1 MTRTA
6 SMSMTAIP
14 ARTSRIAG
22 LTGLSPEHLL
32 AGQQRVLE
40 LVARGAPLHETLNAI
55 AQFSEEAIPTMLA
68 SVLVFEP
75 DTGALRKG
83 GYGRLPDSF
92 QTAID
97 GMKPGPVSGSCGTAA
112 YRSHRVISRDVQ
124 NDPLWE
130 PFKAFAAQYGIAS
143 AWSTPLK
150 DAKGNLLG
158 VFGMYYGDC
167 REPSADDLDLV
178 DHFTHL
184 ASIAI
189 ERYRYDAERERRATH
204 DTLTGLGNRLKLQSF
219 AESITERPAEAAQT
233 RSVVLFDLDH
243 FTMHNDTL
251 GQRVSDQLL
260 ARAADRLRGAL
271 DAPRLLVRFGG
282 DQFVAVLEEPV
293 HSAEAQV
300 QRVLEAFKEPVDLG
314 DTQVTLSLSAGV
326 VDWAAAAVGLDEALS
341 QAVEAVEVA
350 KRLGRQRCV
359 VFGDTE
365 RAKVAGQRHVAR
377 LLTEAL
383 DDDRVEPHLQ
393 PIVRLETG
401 APIGFEVLARL
412 TGAEASGISPSV
424 FVPIAEES
432 SLIDRL
438 GYSVLRYAFR
448 TLAENPKEFGHLM
461 LSVNVSIR
469 QLLREGLARK
479 AAAMAAEFGV
489 PPDRILLEVTESHW
503 LDVDSPAREALIDLK
518 AAGFRLA
525 LDDFGSGKTTL
536 SHLRTIPFDMV
547 KIDRSFT
554 TELMTGLRGRALCDA
569 ALTMA
574 TACGMQ
580 VLAEGVETPE
590 QATSLLGM
598 GYQFG
603 QGYLWAKPMPLA
615 AAREWLKAPKT
626 ATTAFRQAS
635 GSR

>member
-1 MTRTA
+1 
-6 SMSMTAIP
+6 
-14 ARTSRIAG
+14 
-22 LTGLSPEHLL
+22 
-32 AGQQRVLE
+32 
-40 LVARGAPLHETLNAI
+40 
-55 AQFSEEAIPTMLA
+55 
-68 SVLVFEP
+68 
-75 DTGALRKG
+75 
-83 GYGRLPDSF
+83 
-92 QTAID
+92 
-97 GMKPGPVSGSCGTAA
+97 MKPGPVSGSCGTAA
-112 YRSHRVISRDVQ
+112 YRSNRVISRDVQ

-143 AWSTPLK
+143 AWSSPLK
-150 DAKGNLLG
+150 DAKGALLG

-167 REPSADDLDLV
+167 REPSPQDLELV
-178 DHFTHL
+178 DHFVHL
-184 ASIAI
+184 ASIAV
-189 ERYRYDAERERRATH
+189 ERYRYDTERERRATH
-204 DTLTGLGNRLKLQSF
+204 DALTGLGNRLKLQAY

-243 FTMHNDTL
+243 FKLHNDTL
-251 GQRVSDQLL
+251 GQRASDQLL
-260 ARAADRLRGAL
+260 ARAADRLRATL
-271 DAPRLLVRFGG
+271 DAPGQLVRFGG
-282 DQFVAVLEEPV
+282 DQFVAVIDEAV
-293 HSAEAQV
+293 GAAEAQAH
-300 QRVLEAFKEPVDLG
+300 RVLQAFEAPVDLG
-314 DTQVTLSLSAGV
+314 DTQVALSVSAGV
-326 VDWAAAAVGLDEALS
+326 VEWTAAAADLDEALS
-341 QAVEAVEVA
+341 QAIEAVEVA

-365 RAKVAGQRHVAR
+365 RAKLAGQRLVAR
-377 LLTEAL
+377 ALAEAL
-383 DDDRVEPHLQ
+383 DEDRVQPFLQ

-401 APIGFEVLARL
+401 APIGFEMLARL
-412 TGAEASGISPSV
+412 AGPTASGISPSV
-424 FVPIAEES
+424 FIPIAEES

-438 GYSVLRYAFR
+438 GLSVLRSAFR
-448 TLAENPKEFGHLM
+448 TLAEHPKEFGHLL

-479 AAAMAAEFGV
+479 ASSLAAEFGV
-489 PPDRILLEVTESHW
+489 QPDRILLEVTESHW
-503 LDVDSPAREALIDLK
+503 LDVDSPARGALLDLK

-554 TELMTGLRGRALCDA
+554 TDLMTGLRGRALCDA

-615 AAREWLKAPKT
+615 QAREWLKAPKT